1 MSKNNKTIYFP
12 HDVDSSS
19 DDKIQILLIDYGFLA
34 VGIFWYVTEK
44 MHKQEDGEITEQ
56 ELDNHIKYCLYY
68 ERPFNDCSTTVK
80 MSSTKASEIK
90 DAFLETGLF
99 YKINDKFTS
108 KRVKYNLAEMAEK
121 RKQRVE
127 AGIKSG
133 EARQQKKAG
142 SKGSERKSQKPKSND
157 RSTTDER
164 LPNETEQMKE
174 KGKEIS
180 SLNSSREELL
190 PTNKFLDYQDVI
202 KLYLSICKSLPKIEK
217 TSDTRKRHIKA
228 RMRENT
234 IEDFKICFSKAENSS
249 WLKESGFCNFWWFMK
264 SQENF
269 LKTLEGNYDKGFSAS
284 NGGNGAM
291 TIKEK
296 TCYNPD
302 KPLKIRSIK

>member
-1 MSKNNKTIYFP
+1 
-12 HDVDSSS
+12 
-19 DDKIQILLIDYGFLA
+19 
-34 VGIFWYVTEK
+34 
-44 MHKQEDGEITEQ
+44 
-56 ELDNHIKYCLYY
+56 
-68 ERPFNDCSTTVK
+68 
-80 MSSTKASEIK
+80 
-90 DAFLETGLF
+90 
-99 YKINDKFTS
+99 
-108 KRVKYNLAEMAEK
+108 
-121 RKQRVE
+121 
-127 AGIKSG
+127 
-133 EARQQKKAG
+133 
-142 SKGSERKSQKPKSND
+142 
-157 RSTTDER
+157 
-164 LPNETEQMKE
+164 MKE

-284 NGGNGAM
+284 NGGNG
-291 TIKEK
+291 
-296 TCYNPD
+296 
-302 KPLKIRSIK
+302 KPVQMSVREQVQCGDDERYVPKNSPKYIGGTNG